1 VTVLIAIIDILGI
14 QVVSSTA
21 SMGLVISSMMVV
33 STLIGFG
40 AYTACETSKGMGS
53 VQRIYQYIDDHNF
66 EADFEKPECPK
77 ENWPSEG
84 VVSINNLV
92 CRYRENLPSVL
103 RGVTFETRKHEKVGI
118 VGRTGS
124 GKSTTILALARIIEQ
139 QKDPF
144 TGENLGRI
152 EIDGVDIHKIGLHV
166 LRQAITII
174 PQDPILLQGSLKFN
188 IDPIGEFSDQ
198 EIILSLKKCQVW
210 NTLNII
216 VPDGET
222 EDFAK
227 LNMAI
232 EDGGSNL
239 SQGQRQLVCISRA
252 LMKKTKILMMDEAT
266 ANIDHQ
272 TEGIIQD
279 ILMQEFNESTII
291 TIAHRLNSIIQ
302 YDKIVFMVEGQVAEV
317 GSPIE
322 LLNKDSNFRAL
333 VRENG
338 KDFEEDMINLAL
350 RKC

>member
-1 VTVLIAIIDILGI
+1 
-14 QVVSSTA
+14 
-21 SMGLVISSMMVV
+21 M
-33 STLIGFG
+33 
-40 AYTACETSKGMGS
+40 
-53 VQRIYQYIDDHNF
+53 
-66 EADFEKPECPK
+66 
-77 ENWPSEG
+77 
-84 VVSINNLV
+84 
-92 CRYRENLPSVL
+92 
-103 RGVTFETRKHEKVGI
+103 
-118 VGRTGS
+118 
-124 GKSTTILALARIIEQ
+124 
-139 QKDPF
+139 
-144 TGENLGRI
+144 
-152 EIDGVDIHKIGLHV
+152 

-198 EIILSLKKCQVW
+198 EIILNLKKCQVW

-216 VPDGET
+216 VPDAET

-322 LLNKDSNFRAL
+322 LLNRDSSFRAL

-338 KDFEEDMINLAL
+338 KDFEEDMINLAMK
-350 RKC
+350 KC